1 MPASFRQILIRV
13 LAAEALVLGLLAL
26 LQYRYNA

>member
-1 MPASFRQILIRV
+1 MMTPFRKILIKV
-13 LAAEALVLGLLAL
+13 LAAELAAWALLAL